1 MKSILVIDDDV
12 DIREVLVF
20 ALESEGFTVSSAEN
34 GRIGLDALLNASPAE
49 HPGLIIVDYLMPEMD
64 GIEFIKTI
72 KAEHAESLGRIPIII
87 SSAMG
92 TAVSDEVEHLEGV
105 IKLFKP
111 MDLDDLLKI
120 AHEHC

>member
-1 MKSILVIDDDV
+1 MKSILVIDDDI

-34 GRIGLDALLNASPAE
+34 GRIGLNTLLQANPAE
-49 HPGLIIVDYLMPEMD
+49 YPGLIIVDYLMPEMD
-64 GIEFIKTI
+64 GLEFIKTI
-72 KAEHAESLGRIPIII
+72 KTEHADNLGKIPVII

-92 TAVSDEVEHLEGV
+92 TAVSEEVEHLEGV